1 MISSEQ
7 WRAGFA
13 VLNRSQ
19 SDLARDSGVYL
30 QSIQEFEANQ
40 RNPNPTILQA
50 LLAARELDGI
60 ALLSNG
66 ASLAWGRLRG
76 ITIDPR
82 KIRKENELD

>member
-19 SDLARDSGVYL
+19 SDLARESGVSL

-60 ALLSNG
+60 ALSSNG
-66 ASLAWGRLRG
+66 ASLAWGMLRG